1 MFHLQ
6 MAVLNLLFQ
15 YHMGEKSDVSSLA
28 KWFITLERDSNII
41 GTGKRHTI
49 RDFRACHQL
58 FNHVL
63 DAHVLAIVGTK
74 LGVTSC
80 ADLCEAL
87 EVRNWQEAFKNT
99 EKELTDLYHID
110 KRRGLDERDPVYE
123 NAILFLQHGLIYRD
137 FCDAMRHGDS
147 GRVKNCL
154 TFFMLWFQGSKFSNY
169 ARELIHLVA
178 SLNHIWSRDMCLHWY
193 QTVLINF
200 SGSEEGFRP
209 VDLVGEFVVREIKSW
224 QTGTTVTGAGGEYL
238 RNVMAPQVLLCSQI
252 RDLISREIG
261 ATEYYKHSSAVSAW
275 FDVRKVADSLL
286 ADRVLSFLPGRS
298 IPPRSTVP
306 SDVCDLYLRGV
317 GQIWAGEVIDRYLG
331 KRQAESLEDGL
342 KEGGEDGGT
351 THDSL
356 EVGIDEGDDDADA
369 IREILE
375 EFL

>member
-41 GTGKRHTI
+41 GTGKRQTI
-49 RDFRACHQL
+49 RDFRACNQL

-74 LGVTSC
+74 LGATSC
-80 ADLCEAL
+80 AELCEAL

-154 TFFMLWFQGSKFSNY
+154 TFFMFWFQGSKFSNY

-317 GQIWAGEVIDRYLG
+317 GQI
-331 KRQAESLEDGL
+331 
-342 KEGGEDGGT
+342 
-351 THDSL
+351 
-356 EVGIDEGDDDADA
+356 
-369 IREILE
+369 
-375 EFL
+375 